1 VKSFLKSIFNLNRL
15 HTIIPVLLLIIYG
28 PGIIM
33 AFYRLGNSL
42 EVLEFLAIF
51 AVSVLSYFG
60 FYYLFKIGIKRRP
73 VFSNGLS
80 VIRLSNF
87 LFLLYSIYIAYVVI
101 TAPKIPLFLSL
112 QGANSS
118 EISYY
123 RELFF
128 KARIGVDAILV
139 YLNAIFTVALLP
151 FLIASLYILNYK
163 FRHFYLV
170 FFVFTLLLSMEKSLI
185 IRALLPLFVLI
196 LNGFVT
202 DKYITFNRILVS
214 LFVGLFLISFL
225 ALGNF
230 ASDEAQLLTELAELD
245 PNTAK
250 YFIVSNPDSVGQ
262 FMFNRIFWIP
272 YITAIDWLEFFNVV
286 LDRKFVLG
294 SSSSLLSG
302 LFGMERINLERLV
315 FEFEWGQNESGTGS
329 SNAVYFIDIFLN
341 FGWIGVLL
349 SNATLAYVVRFFE
362 MSGNNAA
369 KSSFFVYAYFICTST
384 LLGVLFSSGL
394 LILMF
399 VIFIVKKV

>member
-1 VKSFLKSIFNLNRL
+1 
-15 HTIIPVLLLIIYG
+15 
-28 PGIIM
+28 M

>member
-1 VKSFLKSIFNLNRL
+1 MKSFLKSIFNLNRL